1 MNLLIFILA
10 SYGMTMML
18 VYGKIFEKIRPKH
31 HLFHCTMCTGF
42 WVGIFI
48 NICLNIL
55 NKNVFNNIILGSF
68 LCGCISSGTSYI
80 LSKIVL
86 DDGIRIITKK
96 E

>member
-18 VYGKIFEKIRPKH
+18 VYGKIFEKIRPEH

-48 NICLNIL
+48 NICLYAL
-55 NKNVFNNIILGSF
+55 NKDLFDSIILGGF
-68 LCGCISSGTSYI
+68 LSGCISSGTSYF

-86 DDGIRIITKK
+86 DDGIRIITKR